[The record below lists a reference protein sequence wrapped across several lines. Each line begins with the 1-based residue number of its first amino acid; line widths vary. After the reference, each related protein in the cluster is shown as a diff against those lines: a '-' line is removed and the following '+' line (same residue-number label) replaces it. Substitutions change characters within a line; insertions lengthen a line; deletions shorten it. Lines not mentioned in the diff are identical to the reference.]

1 MEEQYRDYIKK
12 NLPIIKF
19 KIEELESDVN
29 YNFNSFF
36 DSNSLASKPYIPIY
50 IGIMI
55 IAFLAALMH
64 QGVIAAALFV
74 FLAALPIWIIII
86 SSKCKET
93 ISNYI
98 FYKYKR
104 DKIIEAHIR
113 QSEQQEIQKLLNEMF
128 DVKSSAFSAIANAD
142 PSAYMEIYEIKL
154 RETKLFYSYCLSKIK
169 EEL

>member
-19 KIEELESDVN
+19 IIEEAESDAS

-36 DSNSLASKPYIPIY
+36 DSNSLGSKPYIPIY
-50 IGIMI
+50 IVILI
-55 IAFLAALMH
+55 IAFLAGMMH
-64 QGVIAAALFV
+64 QGIIAAALFL

-86 SSKCKET
+86 NSNCKEA

-98 FYKYKR
+98 FYKYR
-104 DKIIEAHIR
+104 REKIIEDYIR
-113 QSEQQEIQKLLNEMF
+113 NSEQQEIQELLNEMF
-128 DVKSSAFSAIANAD
+128 DAKSSKFLEIANTD
-142 PSAYMEIYEIKL
+142 IDVYMEIYETKL
-154 RETKLFYSYCLSKIK
+154 REIKIFYYNCLCKIK